1 MTGSSREWHD
11 SVLSWSSGPCFSGTS
26 LTACCC
32 CCCCA
37 SQVEKKTFA
46 EEVNNAFKEAANGPM
61 KGVLAVCEEPLVS
74 VDFR

>member
-1 MTGSSREWHD
+1 VALHLPRVAAAAVG
-11 SVLSWSSGPCFSGTS
+11 V
-26 LTACCC
+26 A
-32 CCCCA
+32 CCA

-46 EEVNNAFKEAANGPM
+46 EEVNQAFKEAANGPM